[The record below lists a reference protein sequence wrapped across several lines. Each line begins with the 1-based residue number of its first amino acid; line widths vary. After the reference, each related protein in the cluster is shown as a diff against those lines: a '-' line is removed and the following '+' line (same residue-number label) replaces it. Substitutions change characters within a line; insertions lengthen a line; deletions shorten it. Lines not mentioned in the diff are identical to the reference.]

1 MYIPVKMIDFIAIIK
16 YDKVITRRGEVKM
29 TLFSEKLKLYIEVS
43 SQTIYQ
49 LSKKAEVNRT
59 VIHKTISGE
68 RVPGNDF
75 LEKLYS
81 ALMLSPEEK
90 KELRRLAE
98 RARVGEKVYRRREG
112 VRKLILGLSYRPILN
127 TAFTFNTNI
136 NEMKRPAEKKEM
148 QILYSREAVIQQVIN
163 LLSEAFGSGEKPEIC
178 MYLPFSE
185 KEIYE
190 AVYHFYMSV
199 EKEVLLKNLIA
210 LEKDYKDDTA
220 CLRNL
225 DSLSYVLNFALND
238 RKGYEPY
245 YFYTGEVQR
254 KTDSVAMPYFL
265 LVNNIMITFDTAVH
279 SAFVYYEKET
289 VDFFK
294 EKIAKLFEGSEA
306 FVKRLDTVLEL
317 YGLANGRINELII
330 EPLPC
335 MGKYM
340 TDERIESLVKKECPM
355 REEAIK
361 MASDFYSTLRA
372 KDCWPV
378 SFFSFEAIEIF
389 MKNGIMPTL
398 PQDIVRPMAKEERYA
413 IINEIIRDSVS
424 EKEPFIAINSHRLK
438 TPVNVEIIKTS
449 KNEIVF
455 RRFNDAGNEQ
465 KTLFLCETSMV
476 DAFLDFMKIL
486 CSSEYVYSKNEMI
499 KKMQEYVKGGEAKD
513 DTV

>member
-1 MYIPVKMIDFIAIIK
+1 MS
-16 YDKVITRRGEVKM
+16 
-29 TLFSEKLKLYIEVS
+29 LFSEKLKLYIEVS
-43 SQTIYQ
+43 HQTIYQ

-68 RVPGNDF
+68 RVPGDDF
-75 LEKLYS
+75 LEKLYG

-90 KELRRLAE
+90 REMRRLAE

-112 VRKLILGLSYRPILN
+112 VGKLILSLSYRPILN
-127 TAFTFNTNI
+127 DVFTFNADKAV
-136 NEMKRPAEKKEM
+136 MKTQGDNKAM
-148 QILYSREAVIQQVIN
+148 QILHSREAVIEQVIS
-163 LLSEAFGSGEKPEIC
+163 LLSEAFIRSEKSEIQL
-178 MYLPFSE
+178 YLPFSE

-190 AVYHFYMSV
+190 AAYGFYMSI
-199 EKEVLLKNLIA
+199 EKAILFKNLVAI
-210 LEKDYKDDTA
+210 EKDYKDDAA

-245 YFYTGEVQR
+245 YFYTGEAQN
-254 KTDSVAMPYFL
+254 KTDSIAMPYFL
-265 LVNNIMITFDTAVH
+265 QVNDVIITFDNAVR
-279 SAFVYYEKET
+279 SAFVYDEKET

-294 EKIAKLFEGSEA
+294 EKIARLFENSEP
-306 FVKRLDTVLEL
+306 FVKRLDTVLEM
-317 YGLANGRINELII
+317 YGLASGRMNELII

-340 TDERIESLVKKECPM
+340 TDERIESLVRKECPV
-355 REEAIK
+355 RDEAIK
-361 MASDFYSTLRA
+361 MARDFYSTLRA

-378 SFFSFEAIEIF
+378 SFFSFEAIETF

-398 PQDIVRPMAKEERYA
+398 PQDIVRPMTMEERC
-413 IINEIIRDSVS
+413 EIIKEIIKDSTS
-424 EKEPFIAINSHRLK
+424 EKEPYIAINTHKLK

-455 RRFNDAGNEQ
+455 RRFNDEGNEQ
-465 KTLFLCETSMV
+465 KTLFLCEASMV

-486 CSSEYVYSKNEMI
+486 RSSEFVYSKNEMI
-499 KKMQEYVKGGEAKD
+499 QKLQEYVQKGDTEN